1 MLGHMFI
8 PIVPAS
14 LFTSPPFPPSGLDL
28 AVKYKVT
35 LIIANKHVLG
45 TELCALLLPFTGI
58 NVIITPSIEP
68 RNAGSYWKLNYL
80 PMTTQSVNDKT

>member
-14 LFTSPPFPPSGLDL
+14 LFISPPFPPRSLDL

-45 TELCALLLPFTGI
+45 TEPRALLLSFTGI

-80 PMTTQSVNDKT
+80 PVTTQSVNDKT